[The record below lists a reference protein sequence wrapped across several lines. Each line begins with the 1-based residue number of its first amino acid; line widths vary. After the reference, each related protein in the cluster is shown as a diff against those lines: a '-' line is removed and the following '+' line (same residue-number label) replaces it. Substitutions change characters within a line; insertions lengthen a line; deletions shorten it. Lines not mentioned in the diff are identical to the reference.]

1 MSSAVETPAVLP
13 PPADADVRGFEFEA
27 TDVTGTH
34 RVTVGSRDLD
44 MDQAPTWAV
53 TRSLVARMALPGN
66 VPWALRDEATGAFL
80 DEDRPIG
87 SQLETGGKVTLT
99 PKTHLGGHS

>member
-1 MSSAVETPAVLP
+1 MRDASTQAVLP
-13 PPADADVRGFEFEA
+13 PPDDTEVHGFEIEA

-34 RVTVGSRDLD
+34 CVTVTSRDVD
-44 MDQAPTWAV
+44 MNLTPTWAV

-80 DEDRPIG
+80 DENKPVSAQIQTG
-87 SQLETGGKVTLT
+87 SKVTLT
-99 PKTHLGGHS
+99 PKTHLGGQT